1 MGLWYEQN
9 RDKQCFY
16 ESGECVVANYTLN
29 DDGTIK
35 IRNDEYFEKFDFWKG
50 AEGVGTI
57 DDPKKH
63 EGYLKVSIRGS
74 PPGDYK
80 IIATDYTNYSVVFS
94 CMEVFGFSF
103 ENLWILTRD
112 TVPEQKVID
121 QAV

>member
-1 MGLWYEQN
+1 MT
-9 RDKQCFY
+9 
-16 ESGECVVANYTLN
+16 NYTLS

-35 IRNDEYFEKFDFWKG
+35 IRNDEYYEKFDMWKG
-50 AEGVGTI
+50 ADGVGTVV
-57 DDPKKH
+57 DPQKH
-63 EGYLKVSIRGS
+63 EGYLKVQIRDS

-112 TVPEQKVID
+112 IKPEQKVMD
-121 QAV
+121 EAVTAVKAKLPLYNWEEETKATV